1 MPNDFFDLLMNITV
15 QPILDYFSCDEED
28 FKGRYGERM
37 TENELKM
44 VSMFGLK
51 GRTLRNVYIP
61 TDDGKT
67 SEIDVMFICQKG
79 IFVFESKN
87 YSGWIFGNEDDQQWT
102 SCLSGGKK
110 YRFYNPIKQNRTHIK
125 WLDRYINRGSVKVP
139 LFSIIVF
146 SERCEL
152 KKITVHSQDIPV
164 IKRDKTAK
172 TVKKIWDS
180 ASDVLS
186 DAQVEQLYQRLL
198 KLTKVDKSVKDSHIQ
213 DIENKVKGDPVT
225 SDETG
230 VLMCPRCG
238 KPLVLRT
245 ASKGPNIG
253 NQFYGCSGFP
263 RCRYVR
269 NFGCY
274 TSRGSLK

>member
-1 MPNDFFDLLMNITV
+1 MSNDFMDYFLNMTV
-15 QPILDYFSCDEED
+15 QPILDLISCDGEED

-37 TENELKM
+37 TENELKI
-44 VSMFGLK
+44 VSMFGRK
-51 GRTLRNVYIP
+51 GMNLRNVYIP
-61 TDDGKT
+61 TDDGET

-110 YRFYNPIKQNRTHIK
+110 FRFYNPIKQNRTHIK

-152 KKITVHSQDIPV
+152 KKIAVHSQDIPV

-180 ASDVLS
+180 AADVLS
-186 DAQVEQLYQRLL
+186 DAQVEQLYQRLSE
-198 KLTKVDKSVKDSHIQ
+198 LTKVDKSVIEEHIH
-213 DIENKVKGDPVT
+213 DIENKMKGEPKF
-225 SDETG
+225 SEETG
-230 VLMCPRCG
+230 VMICPWCG
-238 KPLVLRT
+238 RSLVLRT
-245 ASKGPNIG
+245 VRKGANIG
-253 NQFYGCSGFP
+253 KQFYGCSGFP

-269 NFGCY
+269 
-274 TSRGSLK
+274 K